1 MSEFFPDIPPNSE
14 TLQFR
19 FICISGQPLLDLW
32 LLTKEKKNSS
42 EYPTWDISR
51 QHHDSDDDDNK
62 AYREVISAPCKVR
75 HHVILT
81 ISSKMNKELC
91 IAALTMYQ
99 SSQATAFVPEALTA
113 TMYKAP
119 AWCVLSLTI
128 KRWDDMTQTC
138 VSSAIRK
145 DIGLQ
150 TALAGTTLR
159 DMQLLWLSWWLQ

>member
-1 MSEFFPDIPPNSE
+1 MCRNLTQSPRTEGKLRERAQQNSKGDTNETVKSDPSSHSLTTAHHWRFHINKPEKAQPPSCQSFFPDIPPNSE

-81 ISSKMNKELC
+81 ISSKNGQR
-91 IAALTMYQ
+91 ALH
-99 SSQATAFVPEALTA
+99 SSSNHVP
-113 TMYKAP
+113 
-119 AWCVLSLTI
+119 V
-128 KRWDDMTQTC
+128 
-138 VSSAIRK
+138 
-145 DIGLQ
+145 
-150 TALAGTTLR
+150 
-159 DMQLLWLSWWLQ
+159 